1 MERKN
6 QYFFNNNLINN
17 SLNQFITKPNN
28 ELNEQINQTNPKF
41 ENQLN
46 EEENLNNQKTN
57 FSNFS
62 NNNLPNKQTEI
73 NEENEETITI
83 TQKNYDELIN
93 TIRKQS
99 LENDQQRSYIEVLK
113 EVLES
118 NLIKNGLSIL
128 IPSQQLNT
136 TFNSFENGKFSPQ
149 NLKYIIDLSK
159 LSTEIQ
165 KYKEELN
172 KEKSINEELNF
183 QLNNIDKKKQDLENE
198 NKIIKDKLNAIK
210 NKSEN
215 GLFENEKEKENIMQN
230 YILIKE
236 ENNKL
241 KDNLNEVQ
249 ALCHKYENDILEYE
263 KGVVELK
270 KQLDNY
276 KNIEKEYNE
285 IKDSNI
291 KIEYDFERLMRE
303 KKYLEERFK
312 KIKDNNEILKAEK
325 SALNKQLT
333 EKDIEIQKEKKQF
346 YIEKGQLITKLTK
359 SKEQNNELKDRIHD
373 KDIELIEF
381 QQRQIENEKLN
392 LGLESHNNELKIN
405 YDDYKNDTDFKIEV
419 MNKKNEDLIKQLNK
433 IDNLYRKAEKE
444 NSNLLNNI
452 NSFKKKVK
460 ENENLIDELKTENE
474 GLKSFIKQSNLNSEK
489 QNQEILNIND
499 ILIKLKNEN
508 NSLKKE
514 LPFWKEKYD
523 KDIKLKTKEEE
534 RLKKSLNDMNIK
546 YSNLISN
553 NNKMLNSNN
562 NLLSK
567 NNELQ
572 YDLNNLYKNFAKV
585 KDDNIILSDEL
596 NDKLQI
602 IQIGNESK
610 KKLCNKAYEQL
621 NQIKELEEKIGNII
635 TEKNNIENQLGEQN
649 YEYKKLKDNQ
659 DINNRQMESLSTIL
673 NSYNSLIDECS
684 NIIISFID
692 QIRKIAFFDNNKKIY
707 YSEHYNNFINSCDI
721 LSSQINI
728 SKLDKLK
735 IIKNYLTESSVE
747 NFEWYKQICDLEEA
761 NRLLDDKNISL
772 KNQIFNYEDTINK
785 ANEYIENKENKFH
798 HFLDNNYKFRENHHN
813 LVMKFNKQNEKIN
826 DITNELNNLQVQ
838 NDNLNNIVHQLNREN
853 IFIDNELCKTSNN
866 LNILEKKYDKLN
878 KEKNS
883 FNYNKENNNENYLNS
898 NDGNND
904 YNNNDNMNFQYLTS
918 ISNNNKMNDSNN
930 FSNFVESE
938 SNRYKNSHYKNW
950 TNETQR
956 FSTSPNS
963 DNFNIQVNT
972 YENDE

>member
-1 MERKN
+1 MEKKN
-6 QYFFNNNLINN
+6 PYFFNNNVN
-17 SLNQFITKPNN
+17 SNTLNQFITKPIN
-28 ELNEQINQTNPKF
+28 EFNKQINQINPKF

-46 EEENLNNQKTN
+46 EEENLSNNQTSYYSNYTN
-57 FSNFS
+57 T
-62 NNNLPNKQTEI
+62 NLKNKKTEI

-99 LENDQQRSYIEVLK
+99 LENDQQKSYIEVLK

-136 TFNSFENGKFSPQ
+136 TFNSFDSGKFSPQ

-165 KYKEELN
+165 KYKEQLN
-172 KEKSINEELNF
+172 REKSINEELKF
-183 QLNNIDKKKQDLENE
+183 QLNNIDKSKQDLENE
-198 NKIIKDKLNAIK
+198 NKIIREKLNSIK
-210 NKSEN
+210 NKGEN
-215 GLFENEKEKENIMQN
+215 GLFENEKEKENIIQN
-230 YILIKE
+230 YALIKE

-241 KDNLNEVQ
+241 KDNLTEVQ
-249 ALCHKYENDILEYE
+249 TLCNKYEKDISEYE
-263 KGVVELK
+263 RGIIELK

-285 IKDSNI
+285 IKDLNI
-291 KIEYDFERLMRE
+291 KLDYDIERLIRE
-303 KKYLEERFK
+303 KKYLEERFN
-312 KIKDNNEILKAEK
+312 KIKGNNEILKAEK
-325 SALNKQLT
+325 SALNKQLN
-333 EKDIEIQKEKKQF
+333 EKDIQIQKEKKQF
-346 YIEKGQLITKLTK
+346 YIEKGQLITKLSK

-381 QQRQIENEKLN
+381 QQRQIENEKVN

-405 YDDYKNDTDFKIEV
+405 YDDYKNETDFKIEV
-419 MNKKNEDLIKQLNK
+419 MSKKNEDLIKQLNK
-433 IDNLYRKAEKE
+433 IDDLYRKAEKE

-460 ENENLIDELKTENE
+460 ENEDLIDELKTENE

-489 QNQEILNIND
+489 QNQEILTIND
-499 ILIKLKNEN
+499 TLIKLKNEN

-523 KDIKLKTKEEE
+523 KDIKLKEKEEE
-534 RLKKSLNDMNIK
+534 RLKKSLNDISIQ

-567 NNELQ
+567 NNELE
-572 YDLNNLYKNFAKV
+572 YDLKNLYKDFAKV
-585 KDDNIILSDEL
+585 KDDNIVLSDEL

-610 KKLCNKAYEQL
+610 KKLYNKAHEQL
-621 NQIKELEEKIGNII
+621 SQIKELEEKIGNII
-635 TEKNNIENQLGEQN
+635 TEKNNIENKLGEQN
-649 YEYKKLKDNQ
+649 YEYKKLKDNN
-659 DINNRQMESLSTIL
+659 DINNRQMESLSTLL
-673 NSYNSLIDECS
+673 NSYNAIIDECS

-692 QIRKIAFFDNNKKIY
+692 QIRKISFSDNNQKIY
-707 YSEHYNNFINSCDI
+707 YSEHYNSFINSCDI

-735 IIKNYLTESSVE
+735 IIKNYLTESSIE

-761 NRLLDDKNISL
+761 NRLLDDKNVYL
-772 KNQIFNYEDTINK
+772 KKQIINYEDTVNK
-785 ANEYIENKENKFH
+785 ANEYIENNENKFH
-798 HFLDNNYKFRENHHN
+798 HFLDNNYKFRQNHN
-813 LVMKFNKQNEKIN
+813 DLVMKYNKQNEKIN

-838 NDNLNNIVHQLNREN
+838 NNNLNNIVHQLNNEN
-853 IFIDNELCKTSNN
+853 ILIDNELSKTSNN
-866 LNILEKKYDKLN
+866 LNILEKKYEQLN

-883 FNYNKENNNENYLNS
+883 FNDNIENTDENYLNS
-898 NDGNND
+898 INGNND
-904 YNNNDNMNFQYLTS
+904 YQNNNNIQYLTS
-918 ISNNNKMNDSNN
+918 ISNNNQICDSNN
-930 FSNFVESE
+930 YSNFFGSE
-938 SNRYKNSHYKNW
+938 TNRYKNSFLKNF

-972 YENDE
+972 YEINE

>member
-46 EEENLNNQKTN
+46 EEENLNNQITN

-249 ALCHKYENDILEYE
+249 ALCHKYENDISEYE

-359 SKEQNNELKDRIHD
+359 SKEQNSELKDRIHD

-433 IDNLYRKAEKE
+433 IDDLYRKAEKE

-499 ILIKLKNEN
+499 TLIKLKNEN

-572 YDLNNLYKNFAKV
+572 YDLKNLYKNFAKV

-898 NDGNND
+898 NDD

-918 ISNNNKMNDSNN
+918 ISNNNKMSDSNN

-956 FSTSPNS
+956 YSTSPNS

>member
-46 EEENLNNQKTN
+46 EEENLNNQITN

-499 ILIKLKNEN
+499 TLIKLKNEN

-572 YDLNNLYKNFAKV
+572 YDLKNLYKNFAKV

-898 NDGNND
+898 NDD

-918 ISNNNKMNDSNN
+918 ISNNNKMSDSNN